1 MSYITKERVKEWLE
15 AALIRA
21 VKTFAQTALALIPI
35 GVSITEVGFPH
46 VIGCA
51 ALAALLSILTSIAG
65 LPEVDEGKSLPTIAG
80 GE

>member
-1 MSYITKERVKEWLE
+1 MGYITKERLKDGLE

-21 VKTFAQTALALIPI
+21 MRTFAQTALALIPI

-51 ALAALLSILTSIAG
+51 ALAALLSVLTSIAG
-65 LPEVDEGKSLPTIAG
+65 LPEVDGGKSLPTIAG
-80 GE
+80 EE